1 MEFSTLAKNLEKRG
15 YRVTVY
21 RTKEEAAAYLDA
33 TIRGK
38 TVGMGGSVTLNTLGL
53 YEKLQLHNKVYW
65 HWRQKMTPEAAKL
78 ASYQADVYL
87 SSLNGVAETGELV
100 NIDGNCNRVA
110 ATLAAH
116 ERVCF
121 VVGRNKVAPTLE
133 AAIHRAR
140 NIAAPKNAQR
150 LGCKT
155 PCAVKADHCYDCKSP
170 ERICRMLNV
179 LWDKPLSKT
188 VYEVVLIDEDLGY

>member
-1 MEFSTLAKNLEKRG
+1 MDFSALAKNLEKKG
-15 YRVTVY
+15 YRVTVC
-21 RTKEEAAAYLDA
+21 RTKEEAVSYLDE
-33 TIRGK
+33 TIRGR
-38 TVGMGGSVTLNTLGL
+38 TVGMGGSVTLDTLGL
-53 YEKLQLHNKVYW
+53 YESLQQHNKVYW
-65 HWRQKMTPEAAKL
+65 HWRQEMTPEEAKL

-100 NIDGNCNRVA
+100 NIDGNGNRVA

-116 ERVCF
+116 ERVYF
-121 VVGRNKVAPTLE
+121 VVGRNKVMPTLE

-150 LGCKT
+150 LGRKT
-155 PCAVKADHCYDCKSP
+155 PCAIKANHCYDCKSP
-170 ERICRMLNV
+170 ERICRTLNV
-179 LWDKPLSKT
+179 LWEKPMAKT